1 MIRGNEQP
9 LAERAERVEL
19 NVYPRY
25 PFVPVRGEGCY
36 LFDEEGKRYLDMY
49 AGHAVALTGHCH
61 PTVVAAIKAQAEK
74 LIFYSNAVHC
84 AERVQAAEMLLARA
98 PLPGSRVFF
107 CCSGSEANDNAI
119 KVARKLTG
127 RRKVISFTN
136 SFHGRTVSTLSASGM
151 EKYRQT
157 AGTVLVEGHQ
167 FVPFGDLSA
176 LHAAAD
182 DDTAAIVCETIQS
195 LGGVK
200 TVDDGF
206 FFLMEEIAKKSGAM
220 LIFDEVQSG
229 LGRCGTFFFA
239 EKVCA
244 KPDMV
249 TMAKGLASG
258 LPVGALVT
266 SPAISDRLKPGDLG
280 STFGGGPVPMAA
292 MRATMQVIEE
302 EQLPLNAER
311 VGQVLME
318 GLAQVAGV
326 KEVRGRGLLIGVE
339 FEQPVKPILGQLIE
353 RGFIAGSSSDPHT
366 MRLLPPLILTE
377 AQARE
382 FLDALTAVAQA

>member
-1 MIRGNEQP
+1 
-9 LAERAERVEL
+9 
-19 NVYPRY
+19 
-25 PFVPVRGEGCY
+25 
-36 LFDEEGKRYLDMY
+36 
-49 AGHAVALTGHCH
+49 
-61 PTVVAAIKAQAEK
+61 
-74 LIFYSNAVHC
+74 
-84 AERVQAAEMLLARA
+84 
-98 PLPGSRVFF
+98 
-107 CCSGSEANDNAI
+107 
-119 KVARKLTG
+119 
-127 RRKVISFTN
+127 
-136 SFHGRTVSTLSASGM
+136 M